1 MIASQSGS
9 CAPIFGDIYHY
20 NVSNNTFDTAT
31 DWQSMLEETG
41 QMFEAFGALHKG
53 IDGVDYYRFTVE
65 EDGWYDL
72 GLRSAYGVKATL
84 FDDSRR
90 QLAAKSVS
98 GGWEKNPTEISQ
110 YLAAG
115 DYYMRVEL
123 TSSCSNYAISLPLA
137 SA

>member
-1 MIASQSGS
+1 M
-9 CAPIFGDIYHY
+9 Y
-20 NVSNNTFDTAT
+20 
-31 DWQSMLEETG
+31 
-41 QMFEAFGALHKG
+41 EAFGALHKG
-53 IDGVDYYRFTVE
+53 IDSVDYYRFTVE
-65 EDGWYDL
+65 EGGWYDL

-98 GGWEKNPTEISQ
+98 GGWDKQTEISQ

-123 TSSCSNYAISLPLA
+123 TGSCSNYAISLPLA